1 VPGLRRHHLVLA
13 ASFVTTLVAFTG
25 LARSKPI
32 PAPRDVAVVTVS
44 RGAGGPAIQ
53 PGFLGLSLENTA
65 IIPYAGSDPKAP
77 DPVFLQL
84 VRNLTPGQSPVLRIG
99 GDTTDWAWYPVP
111 GMAKPSGVRVTLTS
125 RWLAVMH
132 SVASDLNARLVMG
145 IDLEAD
151 SRAAADGEASAFERG
166 IGRPW
171 IDALELGNEPNL
183 YGSFTWYVRPDG
195 VHVTGRPAGYDFA
208 SFLDDFSSFAN
219 GLPGP
224 LAGPATGAP
233 TWMADTGEFLAAE
246 SRVGMVTLHAYPVQ
260 TCFVPPSSPVY
271 PTVANLLAPA
281 ATAGLADGI
290 APYVR
295 LAHARHLPLR
305 VDEINTDSCG
315 AAPGVSN
322 AFVSALWALDTLFE
336 MARVGVDGV
345 NIHTYP
351 GATYQLF
358 TFTHARR
365 RWSASVAPE
374 YYGLEMFAQAAP
386 AGSRLTATTITNA
399 QGITVWAT
407 RGREGHTRVVLINES
422 LDRRTV
428 AVNAADGQTAT
439 LERLRAPRLTST
451 SGVTLGGQTFGTG
464 KSSAA
469 PDGGAF
475 RTTTGR
481 LAGRS
486 NVATL
491 SASHGRYV
499 FTLPAESAALVTL
512 P

>member
-1 VPGLRRHHLVLA
+1 MFLASIVTLLIAVPG
-13 ASFVTTLVAFTG
+13 S
-25 LARSKPI
+25 ARSM
-32 PAPRDVAVVTVS
+32 PRSVPQDVAVVTVS

-65 IIPYAGSDPKAP
+65 ILPYAGRDPKTP

-84 VRNLTPGQSPVLRIG
+84 VRNLTPGQSPELRIG
-99 GDTTDWAWYPVP
+99 GDSTDWAWYPVP
-111 GMAKPSGVRVTLTS
+111 GMAKPSGVRVTLTP
-125 RWLAVMH
+125 RWIAMMH
-132 SVASDLNARLVMG
+132 ALTTDLGARLIMG

-151 SRAAADGEASAFERG
+151 SRAVADGEASAFERG
-166 IGRPW
+166 IGKGS
-171 IDALELGNEPNL
+171 IEALELGNEPNL
-183 YGSFTWYVRPDG
+183 YGSFTWYVRPGG
-195 VHVTGRPAGYDFA
+195 VHVTGRPAGYDFS
-208 SFLDDFSSFAN
+208 SFLDDFGSFGK

-224 LAGPATGAP
+224 LAGPTTGAP
-233 TWMADTGEFLAAE
+233 TWMADTGAFLAAE
-246 SRVGMVTLHAYPVQ
+246 PRVGVVTLHAYPVQ
-260 TCFVPPSSPVY
+260 TCFVPPSSPAY

-290 APYVR
+290 APYVP

-345 NIHTYP
+345 NMHTYP

-358 TFTHARR
+358 TFTHDR
-365 RWSASVAPE
+365 RWSAFVAPE

-386 AGSRLTATTITNA
+386 AGSRLVDTTITNA
-399 QGITVWAT
+399 EAIHVWAT
-407 RGREGHTRVVLINES
+407 RGREGHTRIVLINES

-428 AVNAADGQTAT
+428 ALNATGDGTAT

-451 SGVTLGGQTFGTG
+451 SGVTLGGQSFGT
-464 KSSAA
+464 
-469 PDGGAF
+469 

-486 NVATL
+486 DVTKLTARD
-491 SASHGRYV
+491 GRYE
-499 FTLPAESAALVTL
+499 FTLPAESAALATL

>member
-1 VPGLRRHHLVLA
+1 LIGTAAAWQIDPSVLRLRRHRLVLVV
-13 ASFVTTLVAFTG
+13 SFITMLVAVPG
-25 LARSKPI
+25 YARSM
-32 PAPRDVAVVTVS
+32 AVSTPRDVAIVTVS

-53 PGFLGLSLENTA
+53 PGFLGVSLENNA
-65 IIPYAGSDPKAP
+65 ILPYAGSDPKSL

-99 GDTTDWAWYPVP
+99 GDSTDWAWYPVP
-111 GMAKPSGVRVTLTS
+111 GLAKPGGVRVTLTP

-132 SVASDLNARLVMG
+132 ALATDLNARLIMG

-151 SRAAADGEASAFERG
+151 SRAVADGEASAFERG
-166 IGRPW
+166 IGTRS
-171 IDALELGNEPNL
+171 IEALELGNEPNL

-195 VHVTGRPAGYDFA
+195 VHVTGRPARYGFS
-208 SFLDDFSSFAN
+208 SFVGDFSSFAT
-219 GLPGP
+219 GLPGA

-246 SRVGMVTLHAYPVQ
+246 PRVGVVTLHAYPVQ
-260 TCFVPPSSPVY
+260 TCFVAPSSPVY
-271 PTVANLLAPA
+271 PTVANLLSSA
-281 ATAGLADGI
+281 ATAGLADAVG
-290 APYVR
+290 AYVP
-295 LAHARHLPLR
+295 LAHARRLSLR
-305 VDEINTDSCG
+305 IDEINTDSCG
-315 AAPGVSN
+315 AAPGVSD

-358 TFTHARR
+358 TFSHDR

-386 AGSRLTATTITNA
+386 AGSRLVATTITDA
-399 QGITVWAT
+399 QAIKGWAT
-407 RGREGHTRVVLINES
+407 RGRDGRTRLVLINES

-428 AVNAADGQTAT
+428 AVNATGAATAT
-439 LERLRAPRLTST
+439 LERLRAPRLSST
-451 SGVTLGGQTFGTG
+451 SGVTLGGQSFG
-464 KSSAA
+464 S
-469 PDGGAF
+469 
-475 RTTTGR
+475 RTSTGR
-481 LAGRS
+481 LSGRS
-486 NVATL
+486 TVAKL
-491 SASHGRYV
+491 SARHGRYG
-499 FTLPAESAALVTL
+499 FTLPAETAALVTL